1 LGEPRN
7 SLRACSVQDF
17 AFGRARRER
26 ATLPNAKSCTK
37 SLGSQTRKQN
47 HYHVSLLLLAPPAHL
62 HNSVYGKIR
71 DIPVEA
77 ALASGARRGGACADL
92 GGEREPV
99 TDRGVVLARRLPV
112 AVVGVGVSAV
122 AGAVLGGAVGRGGG
136 TRVLHRVARLLPRG
150 LRAWARSATVRA
162 VARADHNARRALGSL
177 LHLRPHVRAELL
189 PPHLRR
195 GRRIRAE
202 GIFHRRADSAL
213 REPGR

>member
-1 LGEPRN
+1 MGLFGARFCVWE
-7 SLRACSVQDF
+7 SSQGACDSPKRKILHKIFGFSNTETKPLPCKSSF
-17 AFGRARRER
+17 ACA
-26 ATLPNAKSCTK
+26 
-37 SLGSQTRKQN
+37 
-47 HYHVSLLLLAPPAHL
+47 PAHL

-71 DIPVEA
+71 DIPVKA
-77 ALASGARRGGACADL
+77 ALAFDAGRGGACADL
-92 GGEREPV
+92 GGERELAA
-99 TDRGVVLARRLPV
+99 DRGVVLAGRLPV

-122 AGAVLGGAVGRGGG
+122 AGAVLGGAVGRGGD
-136 TRVLHRVARLLPRG
+136 TRVLHRVARLLPRR
-150 LRAWARSATVRA
+150 LRTWARSAAARA
-162 VARADHNARRALGSL
+162 VARADHNARRAIGGL